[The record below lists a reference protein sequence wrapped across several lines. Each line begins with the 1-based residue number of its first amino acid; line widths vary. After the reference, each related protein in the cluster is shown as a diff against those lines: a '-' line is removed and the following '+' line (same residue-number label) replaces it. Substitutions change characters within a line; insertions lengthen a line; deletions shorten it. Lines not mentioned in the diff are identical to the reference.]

1 MLKKFFLSVALCAG
15 ICGSCFAL
23 DGKEVDDLGYEAMAN
38 AILDSDLTAAWYLYH
53 SNPEKYTRLKNDEF
67 EWGDAVK
74 EAKENFA
81 KISEQYKN
89 YSKDKTFVSLLS
101 AEFGEYNFEKEA
113 FPIER
118 FISSNSYVNIGDS
131 SSINSSSHGSNN
143 VCCSKLVFDNVNEE
157 KHFIKMPKEEAKGFL
172 KGKKDKWGNIKRQI
186 GVDIEFG
193 VSKSE
198 LSETLTHPNDYAI
211 IKVTGHI
218 KKLIVRDMDGKILST
233 IDYE

>member
-15 ICGSCFAL
+15 ICGSCLAL
-23 DGKEVDDLGYEAMAN
+23 DNKEVDDLGYEALAN
-38 AILDSDLTAAWYLYH
+38 AVLDSDLTAAWYLYH
-53 SNPEKYTRLKNDEF
+53 SNPEKYDRLKNDEF

-89 YSKDKTFVSLLS
+89 YSKDKTFVELLS

-118 FISSNSYVNIGDS
+118 FLSSNSYVNIS
-131 SSINSSSHGSNN
+131 STN
-143 VCCSKLVFDNVNEE
+143 VCCSKLVFDNINQE
-157 KHFIKMPKEEAKGFL
+157 KHFIKMPKEEAKNFL
-172 KGKKDKWGNIKRQI
+172 KTKKSSSGYVNRDI
-186 GVDIEFG
+186 GVDVEFS
-193 VSKSE
+193 VTKSE
-198 LSETLTHPNDYAI
+198 LSENLNYPTSRAV
-211 IKVTGHI
+211 IKVTGHV
-218 KKLIVRDMDGKILST
+218 KKLIVRDRDGKILST